1 MISVFHTTDPVQE
14 TWQQHHPQQPQ
25 VCPVN
30 SLARCGVRGK
40 AVVSRLFASALP
52 DRLIPPLL
60 LAMLCWGALSTENT
74 WGESEKPAARPPRA
88 LPALELV
95 EFVSSADGTTQP
107 LLTWAP
113 ESARSEAAPLLIY
126 LHSWSGNYK
135 QNNTRW
141 HAEAV
146 RRGWIFLH
154 PDFRGVNDHPEACGS
169 PLARQDIL
177 DSLDYALQKYQ
188 VDRSRIYLA
197 GSSGGGHMALLMAGH
212 HPERFSAVSA
222 WVPITDLAAW
232 HALHSR
238 GEKQGRY
245 AVMIEKSLGGP
256 PGLSAAVD
264 AAYQDRSPVQHLHR
278 AAGLPVH
285 IHAGIHDGHSGSVPI
300 DHSLRAFNVLAEANQ
315 GPLVPEATIE
325 HLLKQGRKGYS
336 KSSDQAAPL
345 DSETGQER
353 EIRFRQEAGPAVV
366 TIFEGGHEGLPL
378 TACEWLSRQ
387 QRPVPQPQPESP

>member
-1 MISVFHTTDPVQE
+1 MIPVFHTTNSVRE
-14 TWQQHHPQQPQ
+14 TWKPQGQSHSRPT
-25 VCPVN
+25 N
-30 SLARCGVRGK
+30 SLAWRRTSERDSVLQPLASGVHI
-40 AVVSRLFASALP
+40 
-52 DRLIPPLL
+52 RLIPPLL
-60 LAMLCWGALSTENT
+60 LTMLCWGPFSTDTT
-74 WGESEKPAARPPRA
+74 WGQSETPNARPPRA
-88 LPALELV
+88 LPPLELV

-113 ESARSEAAPLLIY
+113 ETARSEPAPLLIY

-135 QNNTRW
+135 QNNNRW
-141 HAEAV
+141 QAEAV

-177 DSLDYALQKYQ
+177 DSIEYALQNYQ

-212 HPERFSAVSA
+212 HPDRFSAVSA

-256 PGLSAAVD
+256 PGLSATVD
-264 AAYQDRSPVQHLHR
+264 AAYRDRSPVQHLHQ

-315 GPLVPEATIE
+315 GPLIPEATIDY
-325 HLLKQGRKGYS
+325 LLGQGRKSYS

-345 DSETGQER
+345 DSDARNAR

-366 TIFEGGHEGLPL
+366 TIFEGGHEGLPQP
-378 TACEWLSRQ
+378 ACEWLSRQ
-387 QRPVPQPQPESP
+387 QRQVPHATSDSQ